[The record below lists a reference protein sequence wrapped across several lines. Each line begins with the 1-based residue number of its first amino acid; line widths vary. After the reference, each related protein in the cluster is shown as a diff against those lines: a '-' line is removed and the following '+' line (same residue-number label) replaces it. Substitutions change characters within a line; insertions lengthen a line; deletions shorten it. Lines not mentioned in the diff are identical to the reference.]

1 MAPLEAHQAAKSR
14 SPRRR
19 PKRLTV
25 LRISPHLI
33 EAARHFGVPLTRILE
48 ERGRVWIAREKRR
61 RESGRPTG
69 PTPVAAHCLRD
80 RGAHGGRSRIASH
93 AAPAGCV
100 GAGREERGDSRRKP
114 PERRWRSY
122 GTDPCP
128 CPLRPVEG
136 ASSRPVRRI
145 VLRAS

>member
-1 MAPLEAHQAAKSR
+1 M
-14 SPRRR
+14 
-19 PKRLTV
+19 
-25 LRISPHLI
+25 
-33 EAARHFGVPLTRILE
+33 
-48 ERGRVWIAREKRR
+48 WIAREKRR
-61 RESGRPTG
+61 RGQAARLARHLSPPTA
-69 PTPVAAHCLRD
+69 PRD

-93 AAPAGCV
+93 TAPAGCV
-100 GAGREERGDSRRKP
+100 GAGREEGVTAARKP

-128 CPLRPVEG
+128 RPLRPVEG